1 MELIKD
7 VKEITYKDFY
17 NENNYFAMIDT
28 FEVNNHKLALKVIEN
43 TAKKLS
49 FNMTKMDNFNVFTR
63 IFKFNDLD
71 DAKDYA
77 QNLISNNP
85 LIMGVNCH
93 LTKVHLSEDEF
104 NSLIENNRLEY
115 AFNSTIKEIDLNK
128 EIDDFNQLIIKEY
141 FLEDLIDLEY
151 KMAKLLDF
159 KGNNWGNIFYELEL
173 EFQMLL
179 TKMNNVSIDNE
190 WLSIPIYIEAG
201 GLGSNILAKCNKNFG
216 ELEELAIERGFIL

>member
-17 NENNYFAMIDT
+17 NENNCFAMVDT
-28 FEVNNHKLALKVIEN
+28 FEVNNHKLALKVVEN

-93 LTKVHLSEDEF
+93 LTKVHLLEDEF

-159 KGNNWGNIFYELEL
+159 KGNNWSNIFYELEL

-179 TKMNNVSIDNE
+179 TKMNNISIDNE

-201 GLGSNILAKCNKNFG
+201 GLVCQKDLFQI
-216 ELEELAIERGFIL
+216 RH